1 MNAKVIMIGN
11 HAIEHFIQN
20 SGGDQP
26 MKSMGHDKHSNRL
39 HERIGVLVSR
49 GQYRRALDI
58 LDQVIED
65 PLPLF
70 QGEAWVIEERRLTWL
85 YRIELLREWGRLTE
99 ALAWACLEVELNP
112 DNVAAIALKERLKR
126 EAGFLRRQGSKENK
140 PAGEAKTPRTAWG
153 GVAGMRDL
161 KAMLERDVILPL
173 QEPEIYAHYRLNLPN
188 GILLYGPPGCGK
200 TFIAR
205 KLAEVAG
212 FSFMEVK
219 PGDLASIYV
228 HGTQGKI
235 AGLFAEARKQVPCM
249 IFFDELDA
257 MVPNRGGDSVGHHY
271 ASEVNEFLVQLNE
284 CGRSK
289 ILVIGATNLP
299 ERIDPAVLRPG
310 RLDKKFFVG
319 PPDYEARVELLRLC
333 MANRPQEA
341 MDWEDCAAELENYTC
356 AEIEFVVNEAA
367 RSALAQTRPII
378 NGDIC
383 HAAGNNPPAH
393 SASDIEK
400 MR

>member
-1 MNAKVIMIGN
+1 
-11 HAIEHFIQN
+11 
-20 SGGDQP
+20 
-26 MKSMGHDKHSNRL
+26 MKNMGHDKRNHRL
-39 HERIGVLVSR
+39 HERIGLCIYR
-49 GQYRRALDI
+49 GQYRRALEL
-58 LDQVIED
+58 LDKEIED
-65 PLPLF
+65 PMPLF
-70 QGEAWVIEERRLTWL
+70 QGQAWVLEDRRLAWL
-85 YRIELLREWGRLTE
+85 YRIELLREWGHPTE
-99 ALAWACLEVELNP
+99 ALAWACLEVEMNP
-112 DNVAAIALKERLKR
+112 DNVAAVALKERLKR
-126 EAGFLRRQGSKENK
+126 QAGFHPRRDGSGQERVAEKKESR
-140 PAGEAKTPRTAWG
+140 GIWG
-153 GVAGMRDL
+153 GVAGMREL

-212 FSFMEVK
+212 FSFIEVK

-235 AGLFAEARKQVPCM
+235 AEIFAEARKQVPCM

-257 MVPNRGGDSVGHHY
+257 MVPNRSGDSVGHHY

-284 CGRSK
+284 CGRNK

-299 ERIDPAVLRPG
+299 GRIDAAVLRPG

-341 MDWEDCAAELENYTC
+341 MDWHDCAVELENYTC

-367 RSALAQTRPII
+367 RSALAQNRPII
-378 NGDIC
+378 NGDIR
-383 HAAGNNPPAH
+383 HAAGNNAPAH